1 MGIDRLGYI
10 RWVCAMHMSTCKFLH
25 KLTYVHRYIVS
36 SETTALTLHRFCC
49 FCCSRQLFLEFQIK
63 IPKQWLSVATGSALM
78 SSLFFVI
85 QIFHGWRQVWNVGRI
100 SPADKAQQSI
110 HNSTNASR
118 ESKDNAFL
126 ATPKSRCVDVGWNS
140 KSQAAAESKKSSQ
153 QDACAYRAYAPLL
166 CVGCAVGGGSF
177 VLSTQRQQNFIVEAF
192 Q

>member
-1 MGIDRLGYI
+1 
-10 RWVCAMHMSTCKFLH
+10 
-25 KLTYVHRYIVS
+25 
-36 SETTALTLHRFCC
+36 
-49 FCCSRQLFLEFQIK
+49 
-63 IPKQWLSVATGSALM
+63 M

-192 Q
+192 QWTLRATTQAVPKHAFIAHSLWKNYWKLVDVSNLVSLDKTVPWNVIWAVIHIF